1 MVGISYERA
10 PLGVRTFRLDSS
22 KPLITL
28 NALGESFI
36 FDK

>member
-1 MVGISYERA
+1 MVGISYERT
-10 PLGVRTFRLDSS
+10 PLGIRIFRLDSS

-28 NALGESFI
+28 NALGENFI